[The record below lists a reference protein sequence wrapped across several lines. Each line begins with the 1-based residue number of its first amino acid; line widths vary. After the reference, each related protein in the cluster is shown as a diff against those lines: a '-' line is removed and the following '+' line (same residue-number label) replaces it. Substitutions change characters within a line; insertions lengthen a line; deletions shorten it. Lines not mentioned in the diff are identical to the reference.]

1 MKHGNRLAMIAA
13 LGALLVS
20 LATCLCMVVWIL
32 QWTQLVTLFPPEHVY
47 VEVPSP
53 DGSKI
58 ARFSVRHQGLQP
70 WFPSDIE
77 PYCYLTIVD
86 GEVGALLLR
95 KTEHYGDNWTTFT
108 ELARKYAPWAVEE
121 VASQGRAPLRR
132 Y

>member
-70 WFPSDIE
+70 WLPIDVE
-77 PYCYLTIVD
+77 PYAYITVVNARWDAI
-86 GEVGALLLR
+86 ELR
-95 KTEHYGDNWTTFT
+95 QTESHGDTWTSFY
-108 ELARKYAPWAVEE
+108 EMAKKYAPWAVDE
-121 VASQGRAPLRR
+121 VASLGRTRHRR